1 MVAPSVFI
9 CVHLWFFPI
18 VSTLLEGILNQA
30 RGLQIVDLIDIALV
44 TTFVYSAVVLVR
56 RTHAR
61 LVAIGIVFLG
71 ALYIAARSFD
81 LRLTSWLLQGFFAVF
96 LVIVVVIFQEEL
108 RQLFERLAL
117 WGLRR
122 RAAPQARA
130 PAEIVVACAAEFART
145 RTGALIVFVG
155 VQPVGRHIHGGVE
168 LNGDLSEPLL
178 KSIFDRHSD
187 GHDGAVI
194 IEHGRVARFAAQ
206 LPLSTDFRQL
216 SGVGTRHSAALGLSE
231 RTDAL
236 CIVVSEE
243 RGRISVAQ
251 RGTLRV
257 MRDAVELE
265 ATLRA
270 FMRTTFPTSAER
282 RVVWSLLRENWAE
295 KIISLALVI
304 GLWYL
309 FISGSRPVTL
319 AFPIAVKIVNV
330 PPGYEL
336 EKVDPPEVT
345 AIFSGQRRAFY
356 LFDSSRIDVTV
367 DATLAKF
374 GRRTFPV
381 SEQQIRHPA
390 EVTVDDVQPDQV
402 RLALRVNKRA
412 GTGGDGEAGSEPP
425 E

>member
-1 MVAPSVFI
+1 MLTSAF
-9 CVHLWFFPI
+9 
-18 VSTLLEGILNQA
+18 EAMLNQA
-30 RGLQIVDLIDIALV
+30 RGLQVVDLIDIALV
-44 TTFVYSAVVLVR
+44 TIFVYSAVVLVR

-61 LVAIGIVFLG
+61 LVAIGIVFMG

-155 VQPVGRHIHGGVE
+155 GQPIGRHIHGGVE
-168 LNGDLSEPLL
+168 LNGALSEPLL

-194 IEHGRVARFAAQ
+194 IEHGMLTRFAAQ

-231 RTDAL
+231 RSDAL
-236 CIVVSEE
+236 CVVVSEE
-243 RGRISVAQ
+243 RGRISVAH
-251 RGTLRV
+251 RGVLRV
-257 MRDAVELE
+257 LRDAVELD
-265 ATLRA
+265 ATVRA
-270 FMRTTFPTSAER
+270 FFRTTFPTTAER
-282 RVVWSLLRENWAE
+282 RVLWSLLRENWAE

-309 FISGSRPVTL
+309 FIPGSRPVTL
-319 AFPIAVKIVNV
+319 SFPIAVKIVNV

-336 EKVDPPEVT
+336 EKVEPPQVT

-356 LFDSSRIDVTV
+356 LFDPGRIDVTV
-367 DATLAKF
+367 DATLAKY

-381 SEQQIRHPA
+381 AEEQIRHPPD
-390 EVTVDDVQPDQV
+390 VTVDDVQPDQV
-402 RLALRVNKRA
+402 RLALRINKSATNGDVEAASKGERA
-412 GTGGDGEAGSEPP
+412 NEQR
-425 E
+425 